1 MDGLLVLR
9 ADRAHMHGGAVP
21 QHHLSLAFGW
31 VGGCGSGHPGQPKP
45 RAPASRYAPSGV
57 TPAPRGTTST
67 GQDAAAI
74 SRAETLPSRV
84 PLTGP

>member
-9 ADRAHMHGGAVP
+9 ADRAHVHGGAVP
-21 QHHLSLAFGW
+21 EHHLGLALGW
-31 VGGCGSGHPGQPKP
+31 VGGSRSGHSGQPKP
-45 RAPASRYAPSGV
+45 RAAASRYASSGV

-67 GQDAAAI
+67 GQDAAAMT
-74 SRAETLPSRV
+74 RAETLPSRV